1 MKKLLVATGNKD
13 KIIEIKEILK
23 KNNVEFELVTP
34 KELGCES
41 EPIEDGKSFEENAV
55 IKAKYYFDLYHI
67 PSLADDS
74 GISINYLNGYPGI
87 YSARFFGGLDY
98 KTKNEIIISML
109 SNAKDRGAQF
119 VDSIAYVDENGNV
132 STYEGINEGV
142 ISFEQKGDKGFG
154 YDPIF
159 MIEEFNK
166 TEAEL
171 GPEYKNEH
179 SHRAKALKKW
189 IKDVK
194 ERL

>member
-13 KIIEIKEILK
+13 KIIEIKEILN

-41 EPIEDGKSFEENAV
+41 EPIEDGKTFEENAV

-74 GISINYLNGYPGI
+74 GITINYLNGYPGI

-119 VDSIAYVDENGNV
+119 VDYIAYVDENGNV

-142 ISFEQKGDKGFG
+142 ISFKQKGDKGFG

>member
-41 EPIEDGKSFEENAV
+41 EPIEDGKTFEENAV

-74 GISINYLNGYPGI
+74 GITINYLNGYPGI

-119 VDSIAYVDENGNV
+119 VDYIAYVDENGNV

-142 ISFEQKGDKGFG
+142 ISFKQKGDKGFG